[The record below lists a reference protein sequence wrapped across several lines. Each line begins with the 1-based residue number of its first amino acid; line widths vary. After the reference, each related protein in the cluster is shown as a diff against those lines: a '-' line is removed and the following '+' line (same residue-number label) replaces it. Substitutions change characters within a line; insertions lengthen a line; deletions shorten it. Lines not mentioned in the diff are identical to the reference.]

1 MSERFVYLLFAALL
15 ATLTVVGVVLA
26 LRASTDRG
34 RTRRDALAVAG
45 VLVWLAA
52 LVFMTVR
59 PGNGRGVRLN
69 LIPIVVDG
77 PGSAFDAILNVLVF
91 VPPALLLAV
100 LGWRLLAVIAAAFA
114 TSFTIEVAQ
123 YVTDWGR
130 TADVN
135 DLITNTVGAT
145 VGWLV
150 ARLLMSVRRERAAS
164 SSAAAG
170 SHESSA
176 AAAAPVIRASSQSGV
191 RDTLDR

>member
-15 ATLTVVGVVLA
+15 ATLTVVGLVRA
-26 LRASTDRG
+26 LRASTDRCRARG
-34 RTRRDALAVAG
+34 DAVAIAG

-52 LVFMTVR
+52 IVFMTVR

-77 PGSAFDAILNVLVF
+77 PGSAFDAVLNVLVF
-91 VPPALLLAV
+91 VPPALLLAT

-114 TSFTIEVAQ
+114 ISLTIEVAQ

-150 ARLLMSVRRERAAS
+150 ARLLMSVGRERAAS
-164 SSAAAG
+164 SSATTGPPERSPA
-170 SHESSA
+170 S
-176 AAAAPVIRASSQSGV
+176 AAPVGSASSGSGV